1 MALLLMQL
9 LPYIYSTF
17 AQYHFEGKPPFRGM
31 NLEEGTVVKGEIKDQ
46 YMMGDKILVA
56 PLFAGEKKRKV
67 ALPAGKW
74 YDFYTGALAGEN
86 EVIEVEP
93 GLDKIPLF
101 VRDGGIIPMIGAR
114 RQTPGPSEME
124 PLIVRYYGSAP
135 GSFVLYDDDGVS
147 YDYEKGQYSMTV
159 LSVARDKK
167 GVLHGNQPMPIKGKP
182 YHYTSASWQFMTKQ

>member
-1 MALLLMQL
+1 
-9 LPYIYSTF
+9 PYIYSAF

-31 NLEEGTVVKGEIKDQ
+31 NLEEGAAVHGEIRDQ
-46 YMMGDKILVA
+46 YMMGDNILVA
-56 PLFAGEKKRKV
+56 PIFAGEHKRKV

-93 GLDKIPLF
+93 GLDKIPLY

-114 RQTPGPSEME
+114 RQAPGPAESV

-135 GSFVLYDDDGVS
+135 GHFVLYDDDGMS
-147 YDYEKGQYSMTV
+147 YDYEKGAYSMTV
-159 LSVARDKK
+159 LTVLRDKK
-167 GVLHGNQPMPIKGKP
+167 GRLTGNQPMPSKGKP
-182 YHYTSASWQFMTKQ
+182 YHYTSTTWQFMTKQ